1 MDATASTAASTGPP
15 RGILAELAAMLAIA
29 GPLAAGNLAQMA
41 MGFTDTVMVG
51 RLGAVALAAAGLG
64 AMLYFTTGVMLQ
76 GVVGAVSPLAAHA
89 FGSGDRVGA
98 GRIAGA
104 GFTLAVLLS
113 LPFLLIV
120 MTLDRVLIALGYQ
133 GAVIA
138 DIGHFLF
145 AIAWGAPAFV
155 GFAALRSLL
164 AALAHTRAVMLVLIA
179 CVASNAALNWV
190 LIFGHFGAPAL
201 GIAGSGCASA
211 INQWLMLIGLALYV
225 GHAPGL
231 RGLRVMRSA
240 LMPSLRDLTRILG
253 LGLPIGG
260 MLGLEIG
267 VFLAAGILIGLLGT
281 DALGAHQLVL
291 NCASL
296 TFMVPLGVSQAATVR
311 IAFELGA
318 GRAATA
324 RRAAKVALAVGI
336 VFMSA
341 TALVLW
347 SVPHAIVAVYVD
359 IDAPKNAGL
368 VPIAVGLLAIAA
380 LFQVFDGVQV
390 IAAGALRGYKDTT
403 VPMLLGALGYWGFGF
418 CGGWL
423 LAFPIGYGVRGLWW
437 GLALG
442 LAAVAVLLTLRLHR
456 LGARRDPNM
465 L

>member
-1 MDATASTAASTGPP
+1 
-15 RGILAELAAMLAIA
+15 
-29 GPLAAGNLAQMA
+29 
-41 MGFTDTVMVG
+41 
-51 RLGAVALAAAGLG
+51 
-64 AMLYFTTGVMLQ
+64 
-76 GVVGAVSPLAAHA
+76 
-89 FGSGDRVGA
+89 
-98 GRIAGA
+98 
-104 GFTLAVLLS
+104 
-113 LPFLLIV
+113 
-120 MTLDRVLIALGYQ
+120 
-133 GAVIA
+133 
-138 DIGHFLF
+138 
-145 AIAWGAPAFV
+145 
-155 GFAALRSLL
+155 
-164 AALAHTRAVMLVLIA
+164 
-179 CVASNAALNWV
+179 V

-201 GIAGSGCASA
+201 AIAGSGCASA
-211 INQWLMLIGLALYV
+211 INQWLMLIGLALYI

-240 LMPSLRDLTRILG
+240 LMPPLRDLMRILS

-291 NCASL
+291 NCAGL

-311 IAFELGA
+311 IAFEVGA
-318 GRAATA
+318 GRAAAA
-324 RRAAKVALAVGI
+324 RRAGVVALAVGI

-347 SVPHAIVAVYVD
+347 SMPRAIVAVYVD

-380 LFQVFDGVQV
+380 VFQVFDGVQV
-390 IAAGALRGYKDTT
+390 IAAGALRGYKDTA

-423 LAFPIGYGVRGLWW
+423 LAFPLGYGVRGLWW

-442 LAAVAVLLTLRLHR
+442 LAAVAVLLAVRLHR
-456 LGARRDPNM
+456 LGARLGQATR
-465 L
+465 